1 MGILIL
7 LLRLALINKH
17 KEIEFHCIYDFLGCF
32 LTLILLPI
40 FNVVNDSRIFFFGY
54 SDFDKII
61 SILLPIPTG
70 FFISFLIVGLI
81 IKTLN
86 LIKDG
91 FEK

>member
-1 MGILIL
+1 MKNLFNKYCDFIGVENEGSRRIL
-7 LLRLALINKH
+7 LLLIT
-17 KEIEFHCIYDFLGCF
+17 I
-32 LTLILLPI
+32 ILLPI

>member
-1 MGILIL
+1 MKNLFNKYCDFIGVENEGSRRIL
-7 LLRLALINKH
+7 LLLIT
-17 KEIEFHCIYDFLGCF
+17 I
-32 LTLILLPI
+32 ILLPI

-54 SDFDKII
+54 SDFDTII

>member
-1 MGILIL
+1 MKNLFNKYCDFIGVENEGLRRIL
-7 LLRLALINKH
+7 LLLIT
-17 KEIEFHCIYDFLGCF
+17 I
-32 LTLILLPI
+32 ILLPI

-70 FFISFLIVGLI
+70 FFITFLIVGLI
-81 IKTLN
+81 IKILN

>member
-1 MGILIL
+1 MKNLFNKYCDFIGVENEGSRRIL
-7 LLRLALINKH
+7 LLLIT
-17 KEIEFHCIYDFLGCF
+17 I
-32 LTLILLPI
+32 ILLPI

-70 FFISFLIVGLI
+70 LFISFLIVGLI

>member
-1 MGILIL
+1 MKNLFNKYCDFIGVENEGSRRIL
-7 LLRLALINKH
+7 LLLIT
-17 KEIEFHCIYDFLGCF
+17 I
-32 LTLILLPI
+32 ILLPI

-70 FFISFLIVGLI
+70 FFISFLIVALI